1 MFCNDRSAC
10 SSFERLIRTIHGIGP
25 KWATLLGLVIAL
37 ASFHLSARETSR
49 NPEAAAVCAA
59 IRSGGVPG
67 ARLAWLARGFNLT
80 GWVDRD
86 EPRRPDLGL
95 LSRLRGLGFN
105 HVRLPVYGEALMAA
119 FSDRE
124 TIAERLR
131 QVDLGVDL
139 LLTLD
144 YAVIVDMHPGGRFK
158 ALHTADPDRAFEQL
172 EAAWRALAQR
182 LSGRDPDRVFFELL
196 NEPTV
201 SQSVWD
207 AQAARLAASIR
218 KLAPDHTLIL
228 GPTGAQDVA
237 ALRATEPL
245 DVPNAVYA
253 IHFYSPMEFTHQ
265 GLDWAGETPLAEL
278 RGVPYP
284 LAKDDPKV
292 QALLAGLSP
301 EAAARLRAAIEE
313 NWDDARI
320 AASLAPAA
328 AWALS
333 HNKPI
338 IVDEFGVLGRYAS
351 LADRARWLGA
361 VRTEAERFCF
371 GWTHWEFDEAFGLL
385 DAAGQTVEPAL
396 AKALL
401 GK

>member
-1 MFCNDRSAC
+1 M
-10 SSFERLIRTIHGIGP
+10 
-25 KWATLLGLVIAL
+25 
-37 ASFHLSARETSR
+37 
-49 NPEAAAVCAA
+49 
-59 IRSGGVPG
+59 
-67 ARLAWLARGFNLT
+67 GF
-80 GWVDRD
+80 
-86 EPRRPDLGL
+86 
-95 LSRLRGLGFN
+95 S

-131 QVDLGVDL
+131 QVDLAVDL

-182 LSGRDPDRVFFELL
+182 LSGRDPDRIFFELL

-228 GPTGAQDVA
+228 APTGAQDVA

-284 LAKDDPKV
+284 LLKDDPKV

-351 LADRARWLGA
+351 LADRARWLRA